1 MSFPMTRRPMPHIR
15 IVLLALFA
23 LLAAPAATPMLVAQE
38 PAATPAAAPSAA
50 PAAAPSAAPAADAA
64 AQTGGSSL
72 PRYTPPR
79 TLRAYTH
86 VFVAFAIAWVLL
98 FGYVVFLSR
107 KFRRVEEQVNA
118 LARS

>member
-1 MSFPMTRRPMPHIR
+1 MRPIR

-23 LLAAPAATPMLVAQE
+23 LLAAPALGPSAGAQA
-38 PAATPAAAPSAA
+38 PAATSSEAAAS
-50 PAAAPSAAPAADAA
+50 PAVPAADAA
-64 AQTGGSSL
+64 QPGSAAL

-86 VFVAFAIAWVLL
+86 VFVAFAVAWVLL
-98 FGYVVFLSR
+98 FGYVFFLAR
-107 KFRRVEEQVNA
+107 KFRRVEEQVEA

>member
-1 MSFPMTRRPMPHIR
+1 MRPIR
-15 IVLLALFA
+15 TVLLALS
-23 LLAAPAATPMLVAQE
+23 LLAAPAARAQA
-38 PAATPAAAPSAA
+38 PAGETATEAAAAAQSGA
-50 PAAAPSAAPAADAA
+50 PAAAPAADAP
-64 AQTGGSSL
+64 SSGASGL

-86 VFVAFAIAWVLL
+86 VFVAFAVAWVLL

-107 KFRRVEEQVNA
+107 KFRRVEEQVDA